1 MNKYLIA
8 ILVFFAFSATAQVPY
23 FTFGPKAGASFSR
36 FSADQEQIKEEIKSS
51 LHFGAFVRI
60 GDKLYLQPELLF
72 MNRKGDLSQTEVAG
86 STKSLHI
93 KTLDVPV
100 LLGGKLIDTDLL
112 NVRIMAGPVASL
124 ALNKDIN
131 SENWDNSITG
141 DDIRSA
147 NWGIQAGAGV
157 DLLLF
162 TLDLRYE
169 FGISDYS
176 KDEGLTL
183 KNNMFTVSLGLKIL

>member
-1 MNKYLIA
+1 
-8 ILVFFAFSATAQVPY
+8 
-23 FTFGPKAGASFSR
+23 
-36 FSADQEQIKEEIKSS
+36 
-51 LHFGAFVRI
+51 
-60 GDKLYLQPELLF
+60 
-72 MNRKGDLSQTEVAG
+72 
-86 STKSLHI
+86 
-93 KTLDVPV
+93 
-100 LLGGKLIDTDLL
+100 
-112 NVRIMAGPVASL
+112 MAGPVASL